1 MGFGRHRVRTSQAL
15 LNIIF
20 KPCTMP
26 PPTRDFEDIL
36 SLIEPKVSAGV
47 NASLIK
53 EVTREEIRLSVFQW
67 GHSKLL
73 DQTLFPASSIRR
85 IGMLWAKKYLG
96 LSRAFFKRGP
106 C

>member
-26 PPTRDFEDIL
+26 LLLARDFEDIL

-53 EVTREEIRLSVFQW
+53 EVTREEVRLAVFQM
-67 GHSKLL
+67 GALK
-73 DQTLFPASSIRR
+73 AS
-85 IGMLWAKKYLG
+85 G
-96 LSRAFFKRGP
+96 
-106 C
+106 